1 MIDLTSTDASPR
13 PLNLLQRIVGVI
25 FSPRATYAAIAARPT
40 ILGALLVVI
49 LLNGG
54 VSYWMFGSET
64 GKQAMTAQLEERMR
78 NAEAQGNT
86 VSPEQRQATM
96 LFARYMGIGFAV
108 ASVVLTPG
116 FIAVVASILMAVL
129 NALYGGQQSFRHVYS
144 VMTHSSIVTG
154 VAALFTT
161 PLMLAKGD
169 ITLSPTRIGVL
180 LPMLP
185 EESFITH
192 LLNVIDF
199 VWIWAIINL
208 AIGLAVL
215 YKRKTAPLATS
226 LFVVYGVVVL
236 VIATAR
242 TVF

>member
-1 MIDLTSTDASPR
+1 MGDGYYRDL
-13 PLNLLQRIVGVI
+13 
-25 FSPRATYAAIAARPT
+25 
-40 ILGALLVVI
+40 
-49 LLNGG
+49 
-54 VSYWMFGSET
+54 
-64 GKQAMTAQLEERMR
+64 
-78 NAEAQGNT
+78 EAQGNT

-169 ITLSPTRIGVL
+169 ITLSPTRVGVL

-185 EESFITH
+185 EDSFITH
-192 LLNVIDF
+192 LLNAIDF

-226 LFVVYGVVVL
+226 LFVVYGLVVL